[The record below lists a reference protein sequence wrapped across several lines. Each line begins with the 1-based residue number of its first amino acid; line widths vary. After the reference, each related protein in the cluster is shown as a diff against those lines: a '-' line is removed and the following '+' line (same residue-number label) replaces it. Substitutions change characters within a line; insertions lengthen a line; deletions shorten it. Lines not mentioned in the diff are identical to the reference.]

1 MLTDKAMTPQKRLVV
16 VSLLVAVVVTSGM
29 CGYRLLNPDWTLLD
43 SLYMTVITLT
53 TVGFSEVHPLDD
65 ASRIFTILLLSV
77 GIGTFAY
84 GLSTLVASLV
94 EGQLRFLLWQRRMEK
109 KVKKVRDH
117 FIICGLGETGSIVM
131 EEFQTTNTSF
141 VVVEK
146 SPERIQKLV
155 EAGILVV
162 AGSATEDKV
171 LIEAGVERARGL
183 VAALP
188 SDEENV
194 FTILT
199 AREINPNLKIVSV
212 SSSDEAEPKV
222 RRAGADYVVTPS
234 KIGGMRMASVMIRP
248 TVVSFLDI
256 MMKGQDMSLRMEES
270 EIPANSSLC
279 GKTLAEAA
287 IPAKTGLMCVAIR
300 KSKDKRYLYN
310 PKSQTAIEPHDVL
323 IVLGSTEQLEELRK
337 YVVS

>member
-1 MLTDKAMTPQKRLVV
+1 MTPAKRLAIII
-16 VSLLVAVVVTSGM
+16 LLVAVVVTSGM
-29 CGYRLLNPDWTLLD
+29 SGYRLLNPDWTLLD

-53 TVGFSEVHPLDD
+53 TVGFNEVHPLDTS
-65 ASRIFTILLLSV
+65 SRIFTILLLFA

-84 GLSTLVASLV
+84 GLSAVVASLV
-94 EGQLRFLLWQRRMEK
+94 EGQLRFMLWQSRMER
-109 KVKKVRDH
+109 KVKKVKDH
-117 FIICGLGETGSIVM
+117 FIICGLGETGSNVM
-131 EEFQTTNTSF
+131 EEFQATKTAF
-141 VVVEK
+141 VIVEK

-155 EAGILVV
+155 EAGTLVV
-162 AGSATEDKV
+162 AGSATEDHV
-171 LIEAGVERARGL
+171 LIEAGVERAKGL

-212 SSSDEAEPKV
+212 SSSDEAEPKF

-234 KIGGMRMASVMIRP
+234 KIGGMRMASVMLRP

-270 EIPANSSLC
+270 EIAPSSQLC

-287 IPAKTGLMCVAIR
+287 IPAKTGLMCVAMR
-300 KSKDKRYLYN
+300 KFKDKRYLYN
-310 PKSQTAIEPHDVL
+310 PMSQTLIEPHDVL
-323 IVLGSTEQLEELRK
+323 IVLGSIEQLEKLRS
-337 YVVS
+337 YVHG